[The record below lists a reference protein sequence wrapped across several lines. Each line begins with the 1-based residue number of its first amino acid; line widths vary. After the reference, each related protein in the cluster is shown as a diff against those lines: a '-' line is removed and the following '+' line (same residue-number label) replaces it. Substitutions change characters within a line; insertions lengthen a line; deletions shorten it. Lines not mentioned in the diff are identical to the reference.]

1 MNAESRGST
10 FHNSPRKISLRN
22 RLRTSETV
30 RNFNELS
37 VLSEY
42 VAERLFHAYGPIP
55 DETQLREAGE
65 RVIEDLIS
73 IAKDASAFS
82 WQYRDFRVGA
92 VALGLKRVVPQ
103 GSNPWGILF
112 DANTKPRA
120 QDRKWCAEQYLMDR
134 MSSGSEA
141 MKKVSAFVVVGKPQI
156 DDDSRVSQITLTPC
170 KECRDRMLSM
180 AVQAEN
186 ILDPET
192 EVITANLE
200 NTGFRKIQRIRDL
213 HRFHRQYVSLD

>member
-1 MNAESRGST
+1 MRS
-10 FHNSPRKISLRN
+10 
-22 RLRTSETV
+22 
-30 RNFNELS
+30 FNELTA
-37 VLSEY
+37 LSAY

-55 DETQLREAGE
+55 DQAQIREAGE
-65 RVIEDLIS
+65 RVLDDLIS
-73 IAKDASAFS
+73 IARDASVFS

-92 VALGLKRVVPQ
+92 VALGLKRVAPQ

-134 MSSGSEA
+134 MSSGNEA
-141 MKKVSAFVVVGKPQI
+141 MKKVTTFVVVGKPQV

-170 KECRDRMLSM
+170 KECRDRMLTM
-180 AVQAEN
+180 AVQNES

-213 HRFHRQYVSLD
+213 HRFHRQFITHD